1 MERNLFDG
9 WVTLRARKHPKTLNG
24 LAETLSEFELSANV
38 IKANNDSSGRIDR
51 NKAIDFYL
59 RDDFF
64 FLLRTFHL
72 SVSGVEKN
80 YATILEIN
88 AENVEL

>member
-9 WVTLRARKHPKTLNG
+9 WVTLRARKHPKMLNG

-64 FLLRTFHL
+64 SSCVLFTCRFLEWKKITQRF
-72 SVSGVEKN
+72 
-80 YATILEIN
+80 
-88 AENVEL
+88 